1 MASEKGATQQ
11 QMSRATG
18 LRQRMN
24 CLSSALGSDPHTQ
37 LAIKAYCSRTYYV
50 SGLLCQ
56 LCA

>member
-1 MASEKGATQQ
+1 MASGKGATQL

-24 CLSSALGSDPHTQ
+24 CSSSVLGSDPHLQ
-37 LAIKAYCSRTYYV
+37 LAIEAYCSRTYYV
-50 SGLLCQ
+50 SGLLCE